1 MVVLHKI
8 SMIDRKLPRVNLY
21 QNITQLAGAFTLQEY
36 DPEVYE
42 DQVKYFISM
51 KYVHGLSC
59 LGGVNMPDGR
69 KVLLFYKEPEI

>member
-1 MVVLHKI
+1 
-8 SMIDRKLPRVNLY
+8 
-21 QNITQLAGAFTLQEY
+21 LQEY

-59 LGGVNMPDGR
+59 LGGGNMPDGR
-69 KVLLFYKEPEI
+69 KVLLFYKEPEV